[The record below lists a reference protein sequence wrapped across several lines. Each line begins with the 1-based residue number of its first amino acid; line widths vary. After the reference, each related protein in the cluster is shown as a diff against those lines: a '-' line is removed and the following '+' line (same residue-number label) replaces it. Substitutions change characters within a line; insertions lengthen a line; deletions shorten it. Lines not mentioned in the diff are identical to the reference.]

1 MKHALIMAA
10 ILAIASCPGISKSRH
25 WPITGD
31 ANGDCRVNVLDL
43 LLIRNLLGQNPS
55 TGSNWRA
62 DISQNGAINVLDLI
76 QARNNLGSVCPP

>member
-10 ILAIASCPGISKSRH
+10 ILAIASCPGISKSRR

-43 LLIRNLLGQNPS
+43 LLIRNLLGQDPA
-55 TGSNWRA
+55 TGTNWRA
-62 DISQNGAINVLDLI
+62 DINQSGTINVLDLI
-76 QARNNLGSVCPP
+76 VTRNNLGSSCPP